1 MPNIYNLPKLT
12 DEADYP
18 SPPRAGEW
26 LESGRLG
33 DLATSL
39 DNNTDAIDIDRLKS
53 LPDPWARPLL
63 FNQALTT
70 KDHIAKAGARAQWRG
85 LLALVALRHF
95 YPQTYLLAVQT
106 VDLTDQRV
114 GNAKFRQVLRALAPV
129 DTLVSGVDWSRIG
142 VLTIRTAGQDVF
154 DVGRPE
160 AIGLMVP
167 NCLFAPA
174 RGATNVVMPD
184 IPWMRLGLS
193 DPTNCKDIS
202 GEQWV
207 ALYQY
212 LVKVAERL
220 LKSDIST
227 MRGGLMVEE
236 IRAFATACREKI
248 QQAGATPFDI
258 KLEGSSDTLPH
269 PFYADLWNAPA
280 ATEEAV
286 KGGSECQILLNESN
300 GIAFTPEELKELAK
314 AGGPATKDRKL
325 TGVIL
330 LDQDIASRTL
340 GKRAEDVRLFG
351 RYKLGTID
359 QGGNRIAMQADAE
372 REGFMVITPDQ
383 IFTRKLV
390 RLVNEGRVDAHGPK
404 WERFLLPLS
413 PLALFLVPRDRVMQ
427 QLAITDRGDRFEVS
441 LTLLL
446 VAPDAQSRAPQHTIT
461 RFYDKAGDVVEDSV
475 PDDII
480 MWPDVDVP
488 RWPWN
493 LMRYSFSSEYEMAP
507 RFAASMKSLSEIITL
522 RANKNRDE
530 AVQLLKSLGSSEDLV
545 FERMERFFQGN
556 VGELRDAQNNLI
568 AHRFR
573 FIDLGDSIG
582 EQHILGEGADYLFF
596 GMQPESGGGL
606 MPAGCMLLPER
617 RVAQGQGTME
627 VAVDFGTTNT
637 VVYMKSADRIEK
649 MLFQSRVTRPISSR
663 LADEDQFAF
672 DCVAFLPGAEVE
684 SPFPTVMH
692 MRSFDVSDHGLS
704 AQLADSVPVAADNIF
719 FMPEVADK
727 FGYAVERQK
736 SGALEFDL
744 KWRPGDEN
752 KRRVKR
758 FLRQIVMMCS
768 VEGMARGVSP
778 DRIKWHFS
786 YPQAWNSGQSKN
798 FKESVSNAWKEIMRP
813 MLGTDSPARN
823 DEIIG
828 QYIHFETEGA
838 AAVRFFTHGKG
849 EVGGAAKL
857 MIMFDIGGG
866 TTEIAVY
873 FRGEEI
879 IWRSSFRLAGGD
891 FFTRFLS
898 QNISIFNQF
907 RDGGSSMEDVLRKF
921 GTNSSTNHFV
931 ELYISQP
938 NFNDV
943 FAESF
948 PMFSDEPEGI
958 GLLNTAT
965 VALAGLCY
973 YSGLALR
980 NLMRKGLIN
989 ESDVRDLTI
998 AFAGRG
1004 SSLFRY
1010 LGKANDPD
1018 STMSQIAAMIGDVVH
1033 AKADG
1038 RENADPSEWELTN
1051 LRTRDLFSTLPKH
1064 EVAHGMLCGEPNMK
1078 SRHALNRDTPLGE
1091 KVDLTDGERKI
1102 FEADQFVEKLP
1113 SGARLNEVG
1122 NDEFDRFL
1130 NLLAIRT
1137 GLHVKLDSKGGLA
1150 RDEINNKVDREFAR
1164 ALQGLEHADDD
1175 ETGET
1180 LDIEPPFITKL
1191 RTLVHLLAR
1200 NVEERKNIFVV
1211 QNREPR

>member
-1 MPNIYNLPKLT
+1 MANTYNLPKLT
-12 DEADYP
+12 EEADYQ
-18 SPPRAGEW
+18 SPTRAGEW
-26 LESGRLG
+26 LESGRLL
-33 DLATSL
+33 DLANSL

-63 FNQALTT
+63 FNQALMT
-70 KDHIAKAGARAQWRG
+70 KDHIAKAGAQAQWRG

-95 YPQTYLLAVQT
+95 YPQTYLLSVQT
-106 VDLTDQRV
+106 VDLDDQRV

-129 DTLVSGVDWSRIG
+129 DTMVTGCDWNRIG
-142 VLTIRTAGQDVF
+142 VLTIRSAGQDVF

-160 AIGLMVP
+160 AIGLLVP

-174 RGATNVVMPD
+174 RGAAKVVMPD
-184 IPWMRLGLS
+184 IPWMRRGLS
-193 DPTNCKDIS
+193 DPTFCNDIP

-207 ALYQY
+207 AFYQY
-212 LVKVAERL
+212 LKQIVERL
-220 LKSDIST
+220 NKSDVRLGKAGQLIDELS
-227 MRGGLMVEE
+227 L
-236 IRAFATACREKI
+236 FARACREKI
-248 QQAGATPFDI
+248 QQAGAALFDVTF
-258 KLEGSSDTLPH
+258 EGFSDNLPH
-269 PFYADLWNAPA
+269 PFYADLCKA
-280 ATEEAV
+280 ATASEESV

-300 GIAFTPEELKELAK
+300 GIAFTPAELKDLEK
-314 AGGPATKDRKL
+314 TGGPATKDRKL

-330 LDQDIASRTL
+330 LDQDIAARSL
-340 GKRAEDVRLFG
+340 SKRAEDVRLYG

-359 QGGNRIAMQADAE
+359 QGGNRTAMKTDAE
-372 REGFMVITPDQ
+372 RDGFLVVTPDQ

-390 RLVNEGRVDAHGPK
+390 RLANEGRVDAHGPK

-413 PLALFLVPRDRVMQ
+413 PLALFLVPRDRLMQ
-427 QLAITDRGDRFEVS
+427 QLAIADRGDRFEVG
-441 LTLLL
+441 LTLSL
-446 VAPDAQSRAPQHTIT
+446 VPGDPQSRAPQHTIT

-507 RFAASMKSLSEIITL
+507 RFAASMKSLSDIIAL
-522 RANKNRDE
+522 RANRNRDE
-530 AVQLLKSLGSSEDLV
+530 AVQLLKSLGAPEDLV
-545 FERMERFFQGN
+545 FERMEPFFQGN
-556 VGELRDAQNNLI
+556 VGEVRDAQNNLI

-573 FIDLGDSIG
+573 FIDLGDSVG

-596 GMQPESGGGL
+596 GMQPETGGGP

-617 RVAQGQGTME
+617 RVALGQGTMD

-637 VVYMKSADRIEK
+637 VVYMKSAERIEK
-649 MLFQSRVTRPISSR
+649 MMFQSRVTRPISSR

-692 MRSFDVSDHGLS
+692 MRSFDVSDHNLS
-704 AQLADSVPVAADNIF
+704 SQLEDSVPVAADNIF

-736 SGALEFDL
+736 SGALQFDL

-778 DRIKWHFS
+778 QRIKWHFS
-786 YPQAWNSGQSKN
+786 YPQAWNSNQAKN

-813 MLGTDSPARN
+813 MLGTDVRVTN
-823 DEIIG
+823 EEIIG

-838 AAVRFFTHGKG
+838 AAVRFFTDGNG

-873 FRGEEI
+873 FRGQEI

-898 QNISIFNQF
+898 QNINVFNQF

-921 GTNSSTNHFV
+921 GADTSIKHFV

-943 FAESF
+943 FADSF

-965 VALAGLCY
+965 VALAGLFY

-980 NLMRKGLIN
+980 NLMRKGLVN
-989 ESDVRDLTI
+989 ESDIRDLTI

-1018 STMSQIAAMIGDVVH
+1018 STMARVAAMIGDVVL
-1033 AKADG
+1033 AKTDG
-1038 RENADPSEWELTN
+1038 HENADAGEWELTKS
-1051 LRTRDLFSTLPKH
+1051 RTRDLFSTHPKH

-1091 KVDLTDGERKI
+1091 KVDLTDRERKI
-1102 FEADQFVEKLP
+1102 FEADQFVETLP

-1122 NDEFDRFL
+1122 NDEFGRFL
-1130 NLLAIRT
+1130 DLLAIRT
-1137 GLHVKLDSKGGLA
+1137 GLHVKLDSKDGLA
-1150 RDEINNKVDREFAR
+1150 RDEINNTVDREFAK

-1191 RTLVHLLAR
+1191 RSLVHLLAR
-1200 NVEERKNIFVV
+1200 NVEERKNILVV